1 MANRLAIIMWIV
13 TRKRTVRLLRETADE
28 IQWHHRNVSVAKVG
42 GTSLAVAG
50 GILAIV
56 GLALT
61 PATFGA
67 SASLVIAGGVIG
79 FAGGVASGGATAVDC
94 IIERCGVEGAQKQ
107 YDYDIEQLKEVIYSE
122 KKRLTNPT
130 QMKDVT
136 VNKALI
142 GSRTFV
148 GVVNTG
154 FSIAKWAGKEVAKAG
169 IVTSA
174 IAIPIDLIS
183 IVRNGWNVV
192 SGGETKASKELR
204 EIANKLER
212 QMNELMRQFSII

>member
-1 MANRLAIIMWIV
+1 MANRLAIIMWIA
-13 TRKRTVRLLRETADE
+13 TRKKTVRLLRETADE

-42 GTSLAVAG
+42 CSGLSVAG

-79 FAGGVASGGATAVDC
+79 FAGGVASGGAIAVDC
-94 IIERCGVEGAQKQ
+94 IIEKCGVEGAQKQ

-142 GSRTFV
+142 GSRAFV